1 MSDAGETDPRY
12 SDYDSRG
19 HVNNAVYLTY
29 FEVARHR
36 AWRVLTGLL
45 SDFPF
50 IIAEAHVRTTSVRP
64 SSAIRWRSTS
74 RRRRIRTKAWVWSYR
89 IVDVRDQR
97 LVAEGSTVQVYY
109 DYDLQTTM
117 PIPDIIRPNLV
128 RD

>member
-1 MSDAGETDPRY
+1 MRVKLEPRY

-36 AWRVLTGLL
+36 AWRVLTGLTA
-45 SDFPF
+45 DFPF
-50 IIAEAHVRTTSVRP
+50 IIAEAHVKYVSQAKFGDPLAIDIKTTEMRN
-64 SSAIRWRSTS
+64 
-74 RRRRIRTKAWVWSYR
+74 KAWVWAYR
-89 IVDVRDQR
+89 IVDLRDER

-109 DYDLQTTM
+109 DYDLQQTM
-117 PIPDIIRPNLV
+117 PIPDFIRPNLM